1 MPYHKVAKLSEVPE
15 QTARRV
21 EVDGRRIGLFNLHG
35 EIFAIDD
42 RCTHAEA
49 SLCEGGAMIQGDE
62 VVCPLHMATFDI
74 KTGAVTGPP
83 ADEDLR
89 SYPVR
94 IEGDD
99 IEVEV

>member
-1 MPYHKVAKLSEVPE
+1 MAEYVKVAKLSAIPE
-15 QTARRV
+15 QSATCV
-21 EVDGRRIGLFNLHG
+21 EAGGHRIGLFNLAG

-49 SLCEGGAMIQGDE
+49 SLCEGMIQGDE

-74 KTGAVTGPP
+74 KTGQVTGPP
-83 ADEDLR
+83 AAEDVR

-94 IEGDD
+94 IVDDD

>member
-1 MPYHKVAKLSEVPE
+1 MPYRKVAKLNDVPE
-15 QTARRV
+15 QAGLCV
-21 EVDGRRIGLFNLHG
+21 EVDGHRIGLFNLHG

-49 SLCEGGAMIQGDE
+49 SLCEGMVQGDE

-74 KTGAVTGPP
+74 KTGACTGPP